1 MRIKRRKILSYTLVE
16 FLIVLAILGIIFG
29 GALPLWST
37 LAPRQEVETSAF
49 KLFKELQQGW
59 EFSRML
65 RDQHKYYALRLF
77 NNLGATSDRHGYKI
91 IYFHGAT
98 TNDDPGLPITA
109 ATYFKVIK
117 SSQSG
122 DTPEFLEDTF
132 FSKGVIIDPNSE
144 IYWTTAGGKINTLI
158 FTPLGSATTDGQIL
172 LLGTNDSITLSK
184 GSYSKTITIS
194 PLTGYVKFK

>member
-1 MRIKRRKILSYTLVE
+1 
-16 FLIVLAILGIIFG
+16 
-29 GALPLWST
+29 
-37 LAPRQEVETSAF
+37 
-49 KLFKELQQGW
+49 
-59 EFSRML
+59 ML

-91 IYFHGAT
+91 IYFHGTT

-132 FSKGVIIDPNSE
+132 FSKGVIIDPSSE

-158 FTPLGSATTDGQIL
+158 FTPLGSATTDGTL
-172 LLGTNDSITLSK
+172 LLVPGTNDSITLSK

-194 PLTGYVKFK
+194 SLTGYVKIE